1 MVGLSII
8 AGFVAGYFSW
18 ISALFNGQEPYPYLP
33 PSHAFI
39 SIFAT
44 SLGTVLF
51 FCSRT
56 ASGDEQRPLYVWNIF
71 IRVSIVIMTGIGMV
85 FVFNQPALGSLHPI
99 DLLIYESR
107 NHHDTWLSQAHRTE
121 NLAGAVRE
129 YRKRYKQ
136 HPPPGFD
143 IWYEYATKRKSAV
156 IDDFDQIHEDLLPF
170 RSLSPQ
176 RLRELTF
183 EVATNPN
190 NDVGA
195 LVIRNGS
202 VKLQEQIKPTHR
214 WMVESAAK
222 VMEPFSQHL
231 PDMDLIFNLNDE
243 PRVAVP
249 WGKATEMRN
258 RAKTQALIPVEEVE
272 KDWSADRESVWGPVD
287 PADQTSFTMFTDTSW
302 TNVFDRFVSVVCP
315 PSSKARSQRIW
326 DRRDLCL
333 SCIRPHTMG
342 QFPVDWNIASDI
354 CHQPDLKWLH
364 GFMLSPASLK
374 VTQDLAPVFSQSKIS
389 GFNDILFPSPWNYV
403 DKVVYDPSKDFP
415 DPPYLDK
422 ENSLFWI
429 GSTSEGVSNRGEWK
443 GMPRQR
449 LAHLINNNTMGQ
461 VSVLLPSSQ
470 PGTYSYQIMD
480 GDAPARDLGLQ
491 ASVHISD
498 VTRCSDCGDQ
508 AEELKT
514 APHVEF
520 QSHWNY
526 RYLIDL
532 DGAGFSGRFLPFL
545 QSHSLPLKTGLFRQ
559 WFDRR
564 VTSWLHYVPLDPRL
578 QDVWSTLAYFA
589 GVNVPVTDRKTGKSR
604 PLMAPHDIQGK
615 WIANE
620 GRKWAKAALRKE
632 DMEIYFF
639 RLLLEWGR
647 LTDDRRD
654 SLGFKM

>member
-1 MVGLSII
+1 M
-8 AGFVAGYFSW
+8 AGFISGYFSW
-18 ISALFNGQEPYPYLP
+18 ASALFNGQQPYPLIL

-39 SIFAT
+39 SLFAM
-44 SLGTVLF
+44 SLGTMLF

-56 ASGDEQRPLYVWNIF
+56 VSGDEQKPLYGFNIF
-71 IRVSIVIMTGIGMV
+71 MRISIIIMTGIGII
-85 FVFNQPALGSLHPI
+85 FVSKQPAMGSLHPI

-107 NHHDTWLSQAHRTE
+107 IHHDTWLAQARSTE
-121 NLAGAVRE
+121 GLVGAVRE
-129 YRKRYKQ
+129 YRRRYKQ

-143 IWYEYATKRKSAV
+143 IWYEYATSRSSV
-156 IDDFDQIHEDLLPF
+156 VMDDFDQIYEDLLPF
-170 RSLSPQ
+170 RTLSPE
-176 RLRELTF
+176 RLREITH
-183 EVATNPN
+183 EVATNPS

-195 LVIRNGS
+195 ISIRNGS
-202 VKLQEQIKPTHR
+202 AKVQEEMKPTHR

-222 VMEPFSQHL
+222 VMEPFSQYL
-231 PDMDLIFNLNDE
+231 PDMDLVFNLNDE

-249 WGKATEMRN
+249 WGKATQMKN
-258 RAKTQALIPVEEVE
+258 LAKAQPLIPVDNVIKE
-272 KDWSADRESVWGPVD
+272 WSTDRALGWGPVD

-326 DRRDLCL
+326 DRHGICL
-333 SCIRPHTMG
+333 SCIRPHSLG
-342 QFPVDWNIASDI
+342 QFPVDWNIESDI
-354 CHQPDLKWLH
+354 CHQPDIKWLH

-403 DKVVYDPSKDFP
+403 DKVKYEPSKEYP
-415 DPPYLDK
+415 DPQYMGK

-429 GSTSEGVSNRGEWK
+429 GSTSEGVSNKGEWK

-449 LAHLINNNTMGQ
+449 LTHLINNNTLNK
-461 VSVLLPSSQ
+461 VSVLLPTQESE
-470 PGTYSYQIMD
+470 TYSYKIMD
-480 GDAPARDLGLQ
+480 GSAPSRELGLK
-491 ASVHISD
+491 ANVHVSD
-498 VTRCSDCGDQ
+498 YVRCGDCDQ
-508 AEELKT
+508 QQEEMKMG
-514 APHVEF
+514 PRVEF

-526 RYLIDL
+526 RYLVDL

-545 QSHSLPLKTGLFRQ
+545 KSHSLPMKTGLFRQ
-559 WFDRR
+559 WFDTRI
-564 VTSWLHYVPLDPRL
+564 TSWLHFVPLDIRL
-578 QDVWSTLAYFA
+578 HDVWSTLAYFA
-589 GVNVPVTDRKTGKSR
+589 GVDVPVTDLKTGKTK
-604 PLMAPHDIQGK
+604 PMMKPHDIQGK

-620 GRKWAKAALRKE
+620 GRKWAEKALRKE

-654 SLGFKM
+654 SLGFKL

>member
-1 MVGLSII
+1 M
-8 AGFVAGYFSW
+8 
-18 ISALFNGQEPYPYLP
+18 
-33 PSHAFI
+33 

-56 ASGDEQRPLYVWNIF
+56 ASRDESKPLYVWNIF
-71 IRVSIVIMTGIGMV
+71 IRVAIFIMAGIGMV
-85 FVFNQPALGSLHPI
+85 FVFNQPSLGGLHPI
-99 DLLIYESR
+99 DLLIYDSR
-107 NHHDTWLSQAHRTE
+107 THHDTWLAQARSSE
-121 NLAGAVRE
+121 NLSGAVRE
-129 YRKRYKQ
+129 YRRRYGQ

-143 IWYEYATKRKSAV
+143 VWYNYATKRKSVV

-170 RSLSPQ
+170 RALSPE

-183 EVATNPN
+183 EIATNPN

-195 LVIRNGS
+195 LVIRNGT
-202 VKLQEQIKPTHR
+202 VQVQEQMKPTHR
-214 WMVESAAK
+214 WMVEGAAK
-222 VMEPFSQHL
+222 VIEPFSQYL
-231 PDMDLIFNLNDE
+231 PDMDLVFNLNDE
-243 PRVAVP
+243 PRVAMP
-249 WGKATEMRN
+249 WGRAAEMRN
-258 RAKTQALIPVEEVE
+258 RARSQEPHIPDEEVE
-272 KDWSADRESVWGPVD
+272 MNWSVDRASGWGPVD

-315 PSSKARSQRIW
+315 PSSKVRSQRIW
-326 DRRDLCL
+326 DRHDVCL

-403 DKVVYDPSKDFP
+403 DKVKYEPSEEYP
-415 DPPYLDK
+415 DPPYSEK
-422 ENSLFWI
+422 ENGVFWI

-449 LAHLINNNTMGQ
+449 LAHLVNNNTMGQ
-461 VSVLLPSSQ
+461 VSVLLPGSEA
-470 PGTYSYQIMD
+470 GTYSYQIMD
-480 GDAPARDLGLQ
+480 GDAPKRDLGLQ
-491 ASVHISD
+491 ADVHISD
-498 VTRCSDCGDQ
+498 VIRCGDCDEQ
-508 AEELKT
+508 IEEFKP

-520 QSHWNY
+520 QSHWKH

-545 QSHSLPLKTGLFRQ
+545 QSHSVPFKTGLFRQ

-564 VTSWLHYVPLDPRL
+564 ITSWLHYVPLDPRL

-589 GVNVPVTDRKTGKSR
+589 GVDLPVTDRETGESK
-604 PLMAPHDIQGK
+604 PLMAPHDVQGK

-620 GRKWAKAALRKE
+620 GHKWANAALRKE

-654 SLGFKM
+654 SLGFTL